1 MFCLLWGRSWC
12 INYKFKK
19 SEKQIFISFSLHSL
33 WWQYAWSRLCGNIS
47 YLLYMELFLF
57 LSPKNNLK
65 KYRKG
70 NCKFGKTSKA
80 RLPGLPFVTWLHIV
94 IFIGITGIILVLVC
108 ASCSTNNRRE
118 NRKESPPKKDSL
130 TNSTQSKIRY
140 CPKLLLLYIYLKRLN
155 FKLKVSLI
163 FNYPF
168 YKVNLPTSIFAGI
181 KIQVKSSLSSLHWY
195 DLFFHFK
202 KEWKLNSKV
211 STYLH
216 LLIYS

>member
-1 MFCLLWGRSWC
+1 MGRLPRLYSLDYLLLLDCILLCLLV
-12 INYKFKK
+12 
-19 SEKQIFISFSLHSL
+19 L
-33 WWQYAWSRLCGNIS
+33 
-47 YLLYMELFLF
+47 
-57 LSPKNNLK
+57 
-65 KYRKG
+65 
-70 NCKFGKTSKA
+70 
-80 RLPGLPFVTWLHIV
+80 
-94 IFIGITGIILVLVC
+94 LVLYWFWCVLRVLQI
-108 ASCSTNNRRE
+108 TEGKIEKKN
-118 NRKESPPKKDSL
+118 PPKKDSL

-163 FNYPF
+163 SNYPF

-216 LLIYS
+216 LLIY